1 MDKHR
6 SILEFSNDEAMKFFL
21 KTESYSNLDL
31 PPYFVFNDL
40 LKNVAEIVRGKN
52 FSDFQSEKP
61 RDNENVNYTLFNNK
75 DGKYAWRP
83 MQLIHPAIYV
93 SLVDKITQSK
103 YWDTIKS
110 RFVEFNKNKRIICL
124 SLPVES
130 LSDEKDKAELV
141 SQWWQA
147 VEQRSI
153 ELAMD
158 FEYILHTDIA
168 DCYGSIYTHSIAWA
182 LHSKD
187 EAKKKENRNNF
198 ELIGVVIDN
207 CIQDMSYGQTNGI
220 PQGSVL
226 MDFVAEMVLGFA
238 DLELS
243 EKISKTKIENYF
255 ILRYRDDYRIFVNN
269 PQDGEHILKLIT
281 ETMIDL
287 GMKLNPSKTIS
298 SNDVIRSSIK
308 SDKLKW
314 LEKSQTA
321 KSLQKHLLIIHNHS
335 KEFSNSGSLIVALS
349 DFYKRLR
356 MKKKVKESAMPM
368 ISIVVDIA
376 FHNPKTYPIT
386 SAILSKLIAL
396 LDSDDDRRN
405 ICKKIERKFKK
416 IPNTGYMHVWLQRFS
431 MFFVENLELNESL
444 SRLVSNSEIKLWN
457 NSWISN
463 KELKNLLD
471 KSEIVDHGIKKGLK
485 SVIEFN
491 EIELFITKATEYY

>member
-153 ELAMD
+153 ELAM
-158 FEYILHTDIA
+158 ESSPS
-168 DCYGSIYTHSIAWA
+168 C
-182 LHSKD
+182 
-187 EAKKKENRNNF
+187 
-198 ELIGVVIDN
+198 ID
-207 CIQDMSYGQTNGI
+207 
-220 PQGSVL
+220 
-226 MDFVAEMVLGFA
+226 
-238 DLELS
+238 
-243 EKISKTKIENYF
+243 
-255 ILRYRDDYRIFVNN
+255 
-269 PQDGEHILKLIT
+269 
-281 ETMIDL
+281 
-287 GMKLNPSKTIS
+287 
-298 SNDVIRSSIK
+298 
-308 SDKLKW
+308 
-314 LEKSQTA
+314 
-321 KSLQKHLLIIHNHS
+321 
-335 KEFSNSGSLIVALS
+335 
-349 DFYKRLR
+349 
-356 MKKKVKESAMPM
+356 
-368 ISIVVDIA
+368 
-376 FHNPKTYPIT
+376 
-386 SAILSKLIAL
+386 
-396 LDSDDDRRN
+396 
-405 ICKKIERKFKK
+405 
-416 IPNTGYMHVWLQRFS
+416 
-431 MFFVENLELNESL
+431 
-444 SRLVSNSEIKLWN
+444 
-457 NSWISN
+457 
-463 KELKNLLD
+463 
-471 KSEIVDHGIKKGLK
+471 
-485 SVIEFN
+485 
-491 EIELFITKATEYY
+491 